1 MDNNPTRLLD
11 EAAQAIV
18 AKRERPLLVLY
29 YPGMHGHMQFYDA
42 DEAYR
47 QLRGTGITKEEKLR
61 SLDVLIHTFGGD
73 PTGAYRLGQT
83 LRLLACKLEFLVP
96 EYAFSAG
103 TLLCLSGDTIWLG
116 DNAGLSPFDITL
128 TERTGPALEVSLAS
142 VDNFVGFA
150 TTAREKV
157 EKLLHAIGSQ
167 HTTELD
173 SDLLCEM
180 VKQVGA
186 LKIGEYFRERLLT
199 ANYAQ
204 VLLDS
209 YMFRGQPNATDRRR
223 DVIEKMVHSSPS
235 HQYFM
240 DFHIARSASLAVEQ
254 LDTQT
259 SDLAK
264 QLVAH
269 LDDLTAK
276 GVVCLNL
283 ANNDKMP
290 FIRFYDAGAT
300 EQGEGDDDSTKEEET
315 QSSDG
320 HIAGT
325 LEDVQ
330 TETGTPQAGR

>member
-1 MDNNPTRLLD
+1 MNNDLTRQLD
-11 EAAQAIV
+11 EPAQAIV
-18 AKRERPLLVLY
+18 SERGRPLLVLY
-29 YPGMHGHMQFYDA
+29 YPGMHGHMMMDDA
-42 DEAYR
+42 DDAYS
-47 QLRGTGITKEEKLR
+47 QLRGAGVAKEEKLQ

-83 LRLLACKLEFLVP
+83 LRLLTNELEFLVP

-103 TLLCLSGDTIWLG
+103 SLLCLSGDMIWLG

-128 TERTGPALEVSLAS
+128 REGTVPALEISLAS
-142 VDNFVGFA
+142 VDNFVEFA

-157 EKLLHAIGSQ
+157 EKLLQAIGSQ
-167 HTTELD
+167 HATELD

-204 VLLDS
+204 VFLDS
-209 YMFRGQPNATDRRR
+209 YMFREQPNAVDRRR
-223 DVIEKMVHSSPS
+223 DVIEKMVHRSPS

-240 DFHIARSASLAVEQ
+240 DFHIARSASLAVKQ
-254 LDTQT
+254 LDTRT

-264 QLVAH
+264 GLITH
-269 LDDLTAK
+269 LNDLTAR

-283 ANNDKMP
+283 ADEYKMP
-290 FIRFYDAGAT
+290 FIRFYDISAT
-300 EQGEGDDDSTKEEET
+300 EQGEGDDDSTKEEEN
-315 QSSDG
+315 QSSNG
-320 HIAGT
+320 HIART

-330 TETGTPQAGR
+330 TETGTPQAGG